1 MPIRLK
7 PGEAAKLGVFT
18 RKPRTAKQQPMPSKT
33 PLTPFERILAEY
45 GASRGWHPFRKEF
58 VFHPERAWRFDYAFP
73 CSGITAMRTSF
84 QPIAIEIDGGTWRKG
99 GGAHRGTGF
108 LRDLEKMREAV
119 ILGWRV
125 LRFTPQER
133 DDGTLL
139 ETLKRIP

>member
-7 PGEAAKLGVFT
+7 PAEAAKLGVVT
-18 RKPRTAKQQPMPSKT
+18 KKRSAKQQPLPPSKDAW
-33 PLTPFERILAEY
+33 TPFERMLADY
-45 GASRGWHPFRKEF
+45 GLKRGWFIFFKEY
-58 VFHPERAWRFDYAFP
+58 VFHPNREWRFDYAFP
-73 CSGITAMRTSF
+73 LSDKPGFR
-84 QPIAIEIDGGTWRKG
+84 PLAIEIDGGTWRKG
-99 GGAHRGTGF
+99 GGAHRGKGF
-108 LRDLEKMREAV
+108 LRDLEKGREAV

>member
-18 RKPRTAKQQPMPSKT
+18 KERRSAKQQPLPASKGT
-33 PLTPFERILAEY
+33 WTTFELILNDY
-45 GASRGWHPFRKEF
+45 GVLRDWGLMRREF
-58 VFHPERAWRFDYAFP
+58 EFHPERTWRFDYAWP
-73 CSGITAMRTSF
+73 YQGRML
-84 QPIAIEIDGGTWRKG
+84 AIEIDGGTWRKG
-99 GGAHRGTGF
+99 GGAHRGKGF
-108 LRDLEKMREAV
+108 LRDLEKGREAV